1 MYIVGVLY
9 PGDPQPD
16 RSVNLSLH
24 VPAQMGW
31 REMEQKKRDM
41 YYPTPG
47 GAARSRG
54 YKRRARERE
63 REGACSL
70 ARPFARTLLQEGP
83 GPPFYRC
90 KERVQIYNGGVARR

>member
-1 MYIVGVLY
+1 MYIVGVSY

-16 RSVNLSLH
+16 RPVNLSLR

-31 REMEQKKRDM
+31 REMEQKKGEM

-63 REGACSL
+63 RGSL
-70 ARPFARTLLQEGP
+70 LVSSSLRANPPPGRPWTSLL
-83 GPPFYRC
+83 
-90 KERVQIYNGGVARR
+90 